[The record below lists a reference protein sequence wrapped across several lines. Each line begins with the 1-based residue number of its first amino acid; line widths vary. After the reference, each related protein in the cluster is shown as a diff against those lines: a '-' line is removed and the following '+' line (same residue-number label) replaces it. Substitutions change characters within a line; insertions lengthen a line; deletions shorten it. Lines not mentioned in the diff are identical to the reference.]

1 MFEQTPQSMSKPPMY
16 EQEAPAPIYTPPQ
29 DALPSY
35 VASHEFFGVAL
46 TKTEFFTPYHYNN
59 GNRSWKPV
67 ILELNSTQLNMYS
80 LNVNRKLSELIVCL
94 YSELNSLHEL
104 VKNVNNDFKAS
115 PQVRGDAASLD
126 EFLGGDC
133 DMFGADAYGG
143 IDGSLSDQYLTKM
156 GKLKTNMKS
165 YKASKALNHLAK
177 SHGVLCDNQLL
188 FEPIKSREQYHEFKK
203 QYQGNMLHSFTLS
216 NLQVGEAPS
225 LNQVIS
231 AICKE
236 EKIGES
242 SHNLSLLVK
251 YKNILRVRLEYKQV
265 LLQFWSFSAMTHWFR
280 MLTIGRDLS
289 IPLDLRSVTRLK
301 SIPSH
306 NTRRNNALLTATAAA
321 ANYRLSSVED
331 EHEDSLDALF
341 RNTYSSMR
349 APVSFVDPFS
359 AGQNIEKLPFDK
371 LPIDHSSPCNGR
383 SDSIESIPDS
393 IFENSDC
400 CRSSVASTNTTLSIC
415 SRTDTPT
422 NCKNIKSKYSTTIN
436 KHKFISYDRY
446 YTLLEKQYISNCIP
460 DLNSFD
466 KWNGKL
472 ITLSD
477 YPHFVDHELSKS
489 SIKNDDLFIA
499 YNSLAG
505 LVQSYD
511 RKVAKSSNTAGQCRN
526 FYIHASGLVS
536 VRPDKKDKKT
546 STSV

>member
-1 MFEQTPQSMSKPPMY
+1 MFEESPQGKGKPPMY
-16 EQEAPAPIYTPPQ
+16 EKEAPAPIYTPPQ

-46 TKTEFFTPYHYNN
+46 IKTEFFTPYHYNN

-80 LNVNRKLSELIVCL
+80 LNVDRKLSELIVCL

-104 VKNVNNDFKAS
+104 VKNVNNDFKAT
-115 PQVRGDAASLD
+115 PQVRGYTASLD
-126 EFLGGDC
+126 DFLGGDC
-133 DMFGADAYGG
+133 DVFGADAYGG

-156 GKLKTNMKS
+156 GKIKTNVKS

-177 SHGVLCDNQLL
+177 NHGVLRDNQFL
-188 FEPIKSREQYHEFKK
+188 FEPIKSRDQYHEFKK
-203 QYQGNMLHSFTLS
+203 QYQGNLLHSFTLS

-231 AICKE
+231 AIYKE

-306 NTRRNNALLTATAAA
+306 NTGRNNALLTATAAA
-321 ANYRLSSVED
+321 ANYRFNSVED

-341 RNTYSSMR
+341 RNSYSSMR

-359 AGQNIEKLPFDK
+359 AGQNIEKLP
-371 LPIDHSSPCNGR
+371 IDNYSSPCNGR
-383 SDSIESIPDS
+383 SDSIVSIPDS
-393 IFENSDC
+393 IFENTDC
-400 CRSSVASTNTTLSIC
+400 CRSSLNSTSTTPTIC
-415 SRTDTPT
+415 SHPDTPT
-422 NCKNIKSKYSTTIN
+422 NCKNIKSKYTTTIN

-477 YPHFVDHELSKS
+477 YPYFVDHLSSTS
-489 SIKNDDLFIA
+489 SIKDENLFIA
-499 YNSLAG
+499 YSSLAG

-511 RKVAKSSNTAGQCRN
+511 RKVAKSSNTTGQCCN

-536 VRPDKKDKKT
+536 VRFDKKDKKW
-546 STSV
+546 SVSA